1 MTKQINQPINFS
13 KMKNQLQKLALS
25 ILILISAKAN
35 AQTVSDF
42 ESLTLVPNSYWDG
55 ASAPGGTSFI
65 SGNAIFPNYYD
76 AGFSYWVTGWGY
88 SNMQDSTTAGF
99 ANLYSAIKAIG
110 YNGSSIY
117 AEGTYGA
124 RVNLNPTAIG
134 KVVNGFY
141 ITNSTIAAL
150 SMRDGDAFAKKFGGP
165 TGNDPD
171 WFKLTIRNWYGGVM
185 TNDSVEFYLADYR
198 FANNTQDYIVKTWQ
212 WVDLTS
218 LGNVDS
224 LSFELSSTD
233 AGAFGINTP
242 AYFCIDNFSTADVAT
257 GVNQINN
264 STGVN
269 VFPNPSSDF
278 INVQLNNTQHNLAE
292 IKITDITGRIVF
304 TESTFSTSI
313 QIPLTKFP
321 KGTYNITVS
330 ENAVITSKT
339 FIKQ

>member
-99 ANLYSAIKAIG
+99 ANLYSAITAIG

-124 RVNLNPTAIG
+124 GLI
-134 KVVNGFY
+134 
-141 ITNSTIAAL
+141 
-150 SMRDGDAFAKKFGGP
+150 
-165 TGNDPD
+165 
-171 WFKLTIRNWYGGVM
+171 
-185 TNDSVEFYLADYR
+185 
-198 FANNTQDYIVKTWQ
+198 
-212 WVDLTS
+212 
-218 LGNVDS
+218 
-224 LSFELSSTD
+224 
-233 AGAFGINTP
+233 
-242 AYFCIDNFSTADVAT
+242 
-257 GVNQINN
+257 
-264 STGVN
+264 
-269 VFPNPSSDF
+269 
-278 INVQLNNTQHNLAE
+278 
-292 IKITDITGRIVF
+292 
-304 TESTFSTSI
+304 
-313 QIPLTKFP
+313 
-321 KGTYNITVS
+321 
-330 ENAVITSKT
+330 
-339 FIKQ
+339 